1 MGKTTTPA
9 AVEQAGVRQND
20 TLPCPTDHGLPRTFP
35 TIHVSGL
42 IPSSGLYRPTSCGW
56 PYSLE
61 LLFPFP
67 VHKKHGECSVEA
79 SIWASFSMASC
90 PYKTT
95 VKQLEARGTN
105 PLCYHRKQVG
115 TPHHLHTRILFVV
128 APDKEICERIATPPT
143 SITTAATSR
152 GIRDQSV
159 IGSVSRAGTAV
170 RLFLNFCALPS
181 QGRPRQ
187 PCSRYHD
194 GHCSL
199 CVPTTTT
206 MVSAAALHSY

>member
-42 IPSSGLYRPTSCGW
+42 IPSSGLHRPTSCGW
-56 PYSLE
+56 RYS
-61 LLFPFP
+61 LFPFP
-67 VHKKHGECSVEA
+67 VRKKHGACSVEA

-105 PLCYHRKQVG
+105 PLCYHRKQFG
-115 TPHHLHTRILFVV
+115 TPHHLQVHTRILFIV
-128 APDKEICERIATPPT
+128 ASDEEICERITNTNINYHCSDIAWYSRPIGDRFRLPGRYCCETIPKFLCIAESRTPPP
-143 SITTAATSR
+143 A
-152 GIRDQSV
+152 
-159 IGSVSRAGTAV
+159 
-170 RLFLNFCALPS
+170 LLALP
-181 QGRPRQ
+181 R
-187 PCSRYHD
+187 
-194 GHCSL
+194 
-199 CVPTTTT
+199 
-206 MVSAAALHSY
+206 